1 MVIKTILPTEEEN
14 IKILIIQII
23 KQRYKLHRMHN
34 YIYFS
39 RNFCYL
45 HEFEHFDIQKISA
58 TRTFFSLIKKKK
70 KITWGPQS
78 KRYDASQLLAIEEY
92 NYVHEKLLRIYN
104 IIQSNNYYLK

>member
-39 RNFCYL
+39 RNFCYNL

-70 KITWGPQS
+70 NITWGPQS
-78 KRYDASQLLAIEEY
+78 KRYDASQLLVY
-92 NYVHEKLLRIYN
+92 LKN
-104 IIQSNNYYLK
+104 IIVFMKNYTKNTILFNPTTIT